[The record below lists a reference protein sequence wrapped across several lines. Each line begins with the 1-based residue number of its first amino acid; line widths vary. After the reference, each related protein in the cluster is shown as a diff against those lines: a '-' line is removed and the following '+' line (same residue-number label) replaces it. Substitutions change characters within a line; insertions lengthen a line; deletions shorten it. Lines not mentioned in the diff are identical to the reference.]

1 MAWIRIN
8 TKVRETLP
16 YSIVRTE
23 LELQDEY
30 INLDEITKIENS
42 SVFSIK
48 ELPSRPYNFDDD
60 VVQNISIEMDL
71 DLIRISRQVY
81 SGFDALADIGGFMSA
96 ISTFVMVTV
105 SFLNGGSI
113 QNYLIER
120 LFV

>member
-1 MAWIRIN
+1 
-8 TKVRETLP
+8 
-16 YSIVRTE
+16 
-23 LELQDEY
+23 
-30 INLDEITKIENS
+30 
-42 SVFSIK
+42 
-48 ELPSRPYNFDDD
+48 
-60 VVQNISIEMDL
+60 MDL

-96 ISTFVMVTV
+96 ISTFVMVAV